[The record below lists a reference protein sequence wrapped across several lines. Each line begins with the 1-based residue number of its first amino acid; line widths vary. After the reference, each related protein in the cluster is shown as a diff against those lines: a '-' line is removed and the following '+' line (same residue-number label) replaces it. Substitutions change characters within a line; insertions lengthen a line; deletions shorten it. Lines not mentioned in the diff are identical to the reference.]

1 MDTSMAQYILT
12 ILRSRPMVVFSWG
25 FSNAT
30 AIEQGLQ
37 FNVNGYKHQGKV
49 RVQYNEG
56 ADLFDIVLLD
66 RNGNET
72 DRENEVYL
80 DCLVSVIDGMV
91 ERTDDYASRV
101 KKQYGL

>member
-1 MDTSMAQYILT
+1 
-12 ILRSRPMVVFSWG
+12 MVVFSWG

-30 AIEQGLQ
+30 AIEHGLQ

-56 ADLFDIVLLD
+56 TDLFDVVLLD

-72 DRENEVYL
+72 GRENEVYL